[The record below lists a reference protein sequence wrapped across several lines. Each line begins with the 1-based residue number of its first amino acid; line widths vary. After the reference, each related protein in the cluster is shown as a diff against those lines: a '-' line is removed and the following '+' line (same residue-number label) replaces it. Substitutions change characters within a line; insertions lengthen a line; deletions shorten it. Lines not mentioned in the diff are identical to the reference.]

1 MHPRIEVLSEKKLI
15 GKRMS
20 MSFADYRVGELWRAF
35 MPLRKEIKHNVNND
49 LISLVQFAPDHFENF
64 DPNNV
69 FERWAAVEV
78 DHFDHVPQE
87 LETSIIPAGLYA
99 VFHYKGSSIYAAK
112 FFNEI
117 YNVWLPASNYV
128 LDNRPHFEVLGMQY
142 KNNDPASEEEIWI
155 PIKNK

>member
-1 MHPRIEVLSEKKLI
+1 MNPRMEVLIEKKLI

-20 MSFADYRVGELWRAF
+20 MSFADYKIPELWRAF

-64 DPNNV
+64 DPKNV

-78 DHFDHVPQE
+78 DHFDHVPNE
-87 LETSIIPAGLYA
+87 LETYILPAGLYA
-99 VFHYKGSSIYAAK
+99 VFHYKGSSNDAAN

-117 YNVWLPASNYV
+117 YNVWLPNSNYV
-128 LDNRPHFEVLGMQY
+128 LDNRPHFEVLGEQY

-155 PIKNK
+155 PITLK

>member
-1 MHPRIEVLSEKKLI
+1 MNPRIEVLGEKKLI

-20 MSFADYRVGELWRAF
+20 MSFAEYRVRELWSAF

-49 LISLVQFAPDHFENF
+49 LISLVQYAPDHFENF
-64 DPNNV
+64 DPTNV

-87 LETSIIPAGLYA
+87 LETFIVPAGVYA
-99 VFHYKGSSIYAAK
+99 VFHYKGSSNDASH

-117 YNVWLPASNYV
+117 YNAWLPASNYV
-128 LDNRPHFEVLGMQY
+128 LDNRPHFEVLGEQY